1 MVKTLT
7 HYMWFPLKDNV
18 RISTCASIYSIEN
31 EESGFVNCILYSI
44 YTIDNIEVRLVKI
57 FLRYHYKHNSVYL
70 RLKWL
75 HLKEI
80 LWKQWPE
87 RQTPASKF
95 VWSHSQKHQIM
106 FRMGSKL
113 TIKMITRT
121 GGWTH
126 FYTLIFL
133 LVTFNTCICF

>member
-18 RISTCASIYSIEN
+18 RICTCASIYSIEN

-57 FLRYHYKHNSVYL
+57 FLQCHYKHNLVYL

-75 HLKEI
+75 LTSERNIMKTMTGEANSSMQICLKS
-80 LWKQWPE
+80 LAK
-87 RQTPASKF
+87 TPNNVQNGLKANN
-95 VWSHSQKHQIM
+95 QDDNTD
-106 FRMGSKL
+106 RRL
-113 TIKMITRT
+113 N
-121 GGWTH
+121 
-126 FYTLIFL
+126 TLLYIDF
-133 LVTFNTCICF
+133 FISDI